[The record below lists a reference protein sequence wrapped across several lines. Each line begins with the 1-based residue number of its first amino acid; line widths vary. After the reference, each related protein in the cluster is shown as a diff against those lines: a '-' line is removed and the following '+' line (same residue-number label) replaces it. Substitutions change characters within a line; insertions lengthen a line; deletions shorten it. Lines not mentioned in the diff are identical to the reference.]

1 MQLMSIEDLAAYL
14 GDSKRTIYKYIASG
28 DCPPYIKISS
38 KNIKFDRAD
47 VDAWLESKK
56 VYPGPGDKEM
66 CDLKMVNN
74 AKEMIKNAVQVRK
87 IPWTPRAQAVLKSAE
102 KQARKDGFDLVGT
115 EHILIGVVSV
125 KDCLGTTIL
134 KNLGAEA
141 EKCFGL
147 YEKLCKPSGQKSAGK
162 AELSD
167 DIHNVVKCAYEQSN
181 EWGHEY
187 IGAEHLL
194 GGIILAGK
202 GAGFQILTELGIT
215 QEQIS
220 EEAAKLVVCRNPH
233 EERKMK

>member
-28 DCPPYIKISS
+28 DCPPYMRISA

-56 VYPGPGDKEM
+56 VFPIFGGKQM
-66 CDLKMVNN
+66 SDLKMINN
-74 AKEMIKNAVQVRK
+74 VKEMINNAIQSRK
-87 IPWTPRAQAVLKSAE
+87 LPWTPRAQAVLNLAE
-102 KQARKDGFDLVGT
+102 KQARKDGFDIVGT
-115 EHILIGVVSV
+115 GHILIGIVSV
-125 KDCLGTTIL
+125 KDCLGATIL
-134 KNLGAEA
+134 KNLGADTA
-141 EKCFGL
+141 KCFGL
-147 YEKLCKPSGQKSAGK
+147 YEKLCKTSGQIGAGK

-194 GGIILAGK
+194 VGILLAGA
-202 GAGFQILTELGIT
+202 GAGFQILTDMGIT
-215 QEQIS
+215 LEKVR
-220 EEAAKLVVCRNPH
+220 EETKKLIVCRNVK
-233 EERKMK
+233 EEREEK

>member
-28 DCPPYIKISS
+28 DCPPYVRIST

-56 VYPGPGDKEM
+56 VYPKARGRKM
-66 CDLKMVNN
+66 NDLKMVDNV
-74 AKEMIKNAVQVRK
+74 KEMIKDAIKRYN

-102 KQARKDGFDLVGT
+102 KRARKDGFNIVGT
-115 EHILIGVVSV
+115 GHILIGVISV
-125 KDCLGTTIL
+125 KDCLGAAIL
-134 KNLGAEA
+134 KNLGTDAD
-141 EKCFGL
+141 KCIKL
-147 YEKLCKPSGQKSAGK
+147 YEKLCKPSGQNGAGK

-167 DIHNVVKCAYEQSN
+167 DIQNVVKCAYEQSS

-194 GGIILAGK
+194 IGILLAGK
-202 GAGFQILTELGIT
+202 GVGFQMLTNLGIT
-215 QEQIS
+215 MEKVS
-220 EEAAKLVVCRNPH
+220 EETQKLIVCRNVTN
-233 EERKMK
+233 ERK